1 MELVTSL
8 ERSNKPG
15 TLTAEVLQD
24 ASAFERLR
32 AEWDDLLTAS
42 EQQAYFLRWHWAQLW
57 WSHFAPAGSHLY
69 LITCRD
75 ADGTLVGLAPFYWR
89 QRRIALLPYVREILF
104 VGMGIELKTS
114 EHLDVIARRG
124 YERAVAQQVAAV
136 LLGAQDWDRLWMWQ
150 VPAQSRVLPHLQQA
164 LGGPAAITVCDRAPY
179 IDTSVGWTTFKQGF
193 GRSMRRNV
201 EYYPRRLF
209 KTYPTACFSQVT
221 TPQELDPAL
230 DALVS
235 LHRAWW
241 RSRGEPGAFNHSFE
255 AFLRQAARKSLAEGQ
270 LRLWTIS
277 IEGRIEAALIG
288 FLDNGVLH
296 YFQKGINP
304 AFAKDDLGTAL
315 LALSIRDC
323 FEAPHICGF
332 DFMGGGAPYKDM
344 WARLS
349 RETVLCELRR
359 SNWRTWTMN
368 SAEAVGR
375 LAHSAFATFIPEAL
389 RAARRDVLKKRRV
402 RESFDASGHV
412 ALALVCR
419 AVCDSLPAILFI

>member
-1 MELVTSL
+1 MSL
-8 ERSNKPG
+8 DTSNKPD

-24 ASAFERLR
+24 DHAFERLR
-32 AEWDDLLTAS
+32 GEWDDLLTAS
-42 EQQAYFLRWHWAQLW
+42 EQQAYFLRWHWTRLW
-57 WSHFAPAGSHLY
+57 WSHFAPPDSRLH

-75 ADGTLVGLAPFYWR
+75 GKGTLVGLAPFYWR
-89 QRRIALLPYVREILF
+89 QRRIVMLPYVREIVF

-124 YERAVAQQVAAV
+124 YERMVAQQVAAA
-136 LLGAQDWDRLWMWQ
+136 LLRSQDWDRLWMWQ
-150 VPAQSRVLPHLQQA
+150 VPSQSRMLNHLQQA
-164 LGGPAAITVCDRAPY
+164 LGTRTAVTPCDRAPY
-179 IDTSVGWTTFKQGF
+179 IDTSVGWAAFKQGF

-209 KTYPTACFSQVT
+209 KTYPSTSFAHVT
-221 TPQELDPAL
+221 TTEELEPAM

-241 RSRGEPGAFNHSFE
+241 RSRGEAGAFDQSFE
-255 AFLRQAARKSLAEGQ
+255 AFLRQAARESLAAGQ
-270 LRLWTIS
+270 LRLYTIT
-277 IEGRIEAALIG
+277 IDGRIEAALIG

-323 FEAPHICGF
+323 FDDPRITGF

-349 RETVLCELRR
+349 RENVLCELRR

-368 SAEAVGR
+368 AGEAVGR
-375 LAHSAFATFIPEAL
+375 LAHFAFATFTPQTL

-402 RESFDASGHV
+402 RKSIGASGHV
-412 ALALVCR
+412 ALVATMCR
-419 AVCDSLPAILFI
+419 AACDSLPVII